1 MRPPDQ
7 CSGGGGGGG
16 GSGGGGGHDDPDA
29 LRASRLGAR
38 ESARGAR

>member
-16 GSGGGGGHDDPDA
+16 GGGGSGHDDPDA
-29 LRASRLGAR
+29 RSASRLGAR